1 MYSCLDVVEVHA
13 RICDHTTKSCL
24 VLFLFVL
31 FFSFQEILDK
41 EGEAFEVI
49 PDTQFSVART
59 ANKDNSSHYEVDGK
73 RRVFKDVAKLLRK
86 KGIDL
91 DHNRFLILQGEVEQ
105 IAMMKPIGQNENDTG
120 MLEFLEDIVGSS
132 RFKVGLLKYFDM
144 SYYNLM
150 RILAFFLHI

>member
-1 MYSCLDVVEVHA
+1 MFV
-13 RICDHTTKSCL
+13 RISIC
-24 VLFLFVL
+24 
-31 FFSFQEILDK
+31 FFSFQQILDK

-132 RFKVGLLKYFDM
+132 RFKVGLLLT
-144 SYYNLM
+144 YNISM
-150 RILAFFLHI
+150 CTITIL